1 MKPFNLEEY
10 LANPSKKIITRD
22 GRNVT
27 RILCTDLKSEFS
39 VVAVIESKNGTS
51 EQALSFKKDG
61 TYSCYSPN
69 VADLFF
75 AQEKHEGWVN
85 IFRIRNKGSINYYT
99 SIPYNSEK
107 EAIRIG
113 SSSEN
118 YITTAKIEWEE

>member
-22 GRNVT
+22 GRKVT
-27 RILCTDLKSEFS
+27 RILCTDVKSEFS
-39 VVAVIESKNGTS
+39 VVAVIESKNGTT

-75 AQEKHEGWVN
+75 AQEKHERWVN
-85 IFRIRNKGSINYYT
+85 IFRNKGSINYYT
-99 SIPYNSEK
+99 SNLYNSEK
-107 EAIRIG
+107 EAIRMG

-118 YITTAKIEWEE
+118 YITTVKIEWEE

>member
-1 MKPFNLEEY
+1 MKQFSLDEY

-27 RILCTDLKSEFS
+27 RILCTDLKNEFS

-85 IFRIRNKGSINYYT
+85 IFRNKGSINYYT

-118 YITTAKIEWEE
+118 YITTAKVEGEG